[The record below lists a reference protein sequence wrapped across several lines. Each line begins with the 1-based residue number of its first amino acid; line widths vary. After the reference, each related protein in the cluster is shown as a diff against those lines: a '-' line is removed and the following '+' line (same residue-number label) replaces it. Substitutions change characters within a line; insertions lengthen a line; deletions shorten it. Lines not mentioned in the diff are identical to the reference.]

1 MDVKLSTKEKTMKKY
16 VTLENRI
23 RDVVRKSRKG
33 LFEQRSK
40 LEKDQADQI
49 AAGTYRTKNFE
60 MCPKAQKLFVS
71 LPRNTNP
78 DLAEKMAILHDQL
91 FGIKKHTVAAERST
105 SDDSKEA
112 SHIVEK
118 IRMLGDRMGISDKL
132 GYLDGH
138 LGDIKSYEQSDSGP
152 FDKITPEIMK
162 RLQTPPTSAKAGPKD
177 TDIDSSKFILSR
189 NLKAQRKLKILDTD

>member
-40 LEKDQADQI
+40 IEKDQSDQI

-60 MCPKAQKLFVS
+60 MCPKAQMLFVS
-71 LPRNTNP
+71 LPRDANP

-91 FGIKKHTVAAERST
+91 FGIKKHTLAAERST

-112 SHIVEK
+112 SQIVEK
-118 IRMLGDRMGISDKL
+118 IRMLGDRIGVSDKL

-138 LGDIKSYEQSDSGP
+138 LDDIKSYEQSDSGP
-152 FDKITPEIMK
+152 VDKITPEIMK
-162 RLQTPPTSAKAGPKD
+162 RLQTPPHSQKAGPKD
-177 TDIDSSKFILSR
+177 SDIDSSKFILSR
-189 NLKAQRKLKILDTD
+189 NLKAQRKLKIIDAD

>member
-40 LEKDQADQI
+40 IEKDQSDQI

-60 MCPKAQKLFVS
+60 MCPKAQ
-71 LPRNTNP
+71 
-78 DLAEKMAILHDQL
+78 MAILHDQL
-91 FGIKKHTVAAERST
+91 FGIKKHTLAAERST

-112 SHIVEK
+112 SQIVEK
-118 IRMLGDRMGISDKL
+118 IRMLGDRIGVSDKL

-138 LGDIKSYEQSDSGP
+138 LDDIKSYEQSDSGP
-152 FDKITPEIMK
+152 VDKITPEIMK
-162 RLQTPPTSAKAGPKD
+162 RLQTPPHSQKAGPKD
-177 TDIDSSKFILSR
+177 SDIDSSKFILSR
-189 NLKAQRKLKILDTD
+189 NLKAQRKLKIIDAD